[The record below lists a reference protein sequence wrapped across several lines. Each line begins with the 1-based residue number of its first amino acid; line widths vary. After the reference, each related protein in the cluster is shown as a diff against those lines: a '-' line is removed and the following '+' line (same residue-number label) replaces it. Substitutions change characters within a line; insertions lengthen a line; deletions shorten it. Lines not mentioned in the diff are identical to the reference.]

1 MRIHL
6 QEPVHKK
13 KTNDMEITNQLP
25 IGPNQRYF
33 KFAIPKIGNREREQ
47 AITHPITITQHTQN
61 HPLLIKHVHTAPRVS
76 MTLEPPP
83 TALHSLLSTY

>member
-33 KFAIPKIGNREREQ
+33 KFAIPKTGNREREQ
-47 AITHPITITQHTQN
+47 AITHPITQHTQN
-61 HPLLIKHVHTAPRVS
+61 HPLLIKHTVPRVS

-83 TALHSLLSTY
+83 TAYQSLLSTY